1 MRRRADSGIVTGCQI
16 QVDEV
21 LLRLEM
27 RMPLMWDVGDVGNRT
42 RYIALYLWIFRFI
55 RVTRAGSSSLMRMRH
70 CRELWGDLLA
80 L

>member
-1 MRRRADSGIVTGCQI
+1 MRRWADSGIVTGCQI

-42 RYIALYLWIFRFI
+42 RYIFGYSALFVSQGVATNTL
-55 RVTRAGSSSLMRMRH
+55 V
-70 CRELWGDLLA
+70 
-80 L
+80 

>member
-1 MRRRADSGIVTGCQI
+1 MRRWADSGIVTGCQI

-42 RYIALYLWIFRFI
+42 RYIFGYSALF
-55 RVTRAGSSSLMRMRH
+55 VSQGEADPH
-70 CRELWGDLLA
+70 
-80 L
+80 

>member
-1 MRRRADSGIVTGCQI
+1 MRRWADSGIVTGCQI

-42 RYIALYLWIFRFI
+42 RYIFGYSALF
-55 RVTRAGSSSLMRMRH
+55 VSQGEAH
-70 CRELWGDLLA
+70 PH
-80 L
+80 